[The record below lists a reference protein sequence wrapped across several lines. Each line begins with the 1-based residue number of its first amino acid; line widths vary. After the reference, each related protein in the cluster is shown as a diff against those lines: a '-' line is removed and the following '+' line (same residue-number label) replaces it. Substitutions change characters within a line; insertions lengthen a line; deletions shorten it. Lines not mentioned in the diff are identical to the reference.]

1 MNFQLALIKRRGRF
15 GTIWLAAHHPGKI
28 SKSETVQ
35 INIAKKCSEIIEYIV
50 NGKENRPKFSLFISS
65 HLMLGLCVLV
75 KKQSQYLLDD
85 LVHLRQDIH
94 KCYIN
99 QELVIKKPKETPKKN
114 TGKTPKKSSHAEK
127 AAITLKENLPILITN
142 LETFYEQEN
151 ERLRDAL
158 QETVEK
164 LSVSRPQ
171 VAISLI
177 EENLDAISVV
187 QGDDFQFDTGLLL
200 APENLQDS
208 FFNIENLE
216 KTKLTSTVK
225 FDQRIKPRIPFKE
238 LSTNE
243 QVKRAELTTS
253 MAQELETDIYAD
265 LESLLNQKTG
275 DTENIPPSV
284 SRLPVQMPELYQET
298 IVEPLVAEPL
308 VDETIQI
315 QNEQITV
322 LEVAAPEQIPS
333 VVVPSRSI
341 KKQKKRGLIID
352 EITEFSSHE
361 LSKRIRRDAEEKNL
375 VELFNKNRLE
385 MKLNFDYL
393 KKDLLKEAN
402 NLMMRKTDR
411 TYSRKDSN
419 CFVKNVLINPNLKS
433 AKLSEDNID
442 FTSDAGHFKS
452 RSFAE
457 LESSRQMSEIVE
469 RGRKRQSTS
478 RVDAESVRI
487 SSKLMRSK
495 DAGLESRLFL
505 EESNTVQFQ
514 EQIQEQIELEVPS
527 LFPSEAPPLITIR
540 PPSLEQ
546 SSATDEYEKIL
557 TNELRKRQL
566 DSRVVTLQDL
576 IREIDLSELVVSNR
590 RKLGIKLFQQV
601 LTLCKDNSLKA
612 EQTCTYGAI
621 KLQFF

>member
-15 GTIWLAAHHPGKI
+15 GTVWLAAHHPGKV

-35 INIAKKCSEIIEYIV
+35 INIAKKCNEIIEYIV
-50 NGKENRPKFSLFISS
+50 NGKENRPKLSLFISS
-65 HLMLGLCVLV
+65 HLMLGLCVLI

-85 LVHLRQDIH
+85 LIHLRQEIH

-99 QELVIKKPKETPKKN
+99 QKLVIKKPKETPKKT
-114 TGKTPKKSSHAEK
+114 TGKTPKKGSHAEK
-127 AAITLKENLPILITN
+127 AAITLKENLPILMTN

-171 VAISLI
+171 GAISLI
-177 EENLDAISVV
+177 EENLDTIV
-187 QGDDFQFDTGLLL
+187 QGEDFQFEDGLLL
-200 APENLQDS
+200 APDNLQDT

-225 FDQRIKPRIPFKE
+225 FDQRIQPRIPFKE

-243 QVKRAELTTS
+243 QVRRAELTTS

-265 LESLLNQKTG
+265 LESLLNKKTA
-275 DTENIPPSV
+275 DTQNIPPSV

-298 IVEPLVAEPL
+298 IVEPLAPEALAE
-308 VDETIQI
+308 ETIQI
-315 QNEQITV
+315 QQEQV
-322 LEVAAPEQIPS
+322 MVPGPAPSEEIPS
-333 VVVPSRSI
+333 LVLPSRRI

-352 EITEFSSHE
+352 EITEFSGYE

-385 MKLNFDYL
+385 MKLNFDFL
-393 KKDLLKEAN
+393 KRDLLKEAN
-402 NLMMRKTDR
+402 NLMMRKTSR
-411 TYSRKDSN
+411 TYSRQDSN
-419 CFVKNVLINPNLKS
+419 RFVKNVLIHSNLKS
-433 AKLSEDNID
+433 AKLSGKNNID
-442 FTSDAGHFKS
+442 HTTDAMHHES
-452 RSFAE
+452 RPFAE
-457 LESSRQMSEIVE
+457 SERSRQMSESME

-478 RVDAESVRI
+478 RFDAESVRI
-487 SSKLMRSK
+487 SSKLMKSK
-495 DAGLESRLFL
+495 DVGLDSRLYL

-514 EQIQEQIELEVPS
+514 EQIQEQIELEVPA
-527 LFPSEAPPLITIR
+527 LFPSEAPPLISIR
-540 PPSLEQ
+540 PPSLER
-546 SSATDEYEKIL
+546 SLEMNEFEKIL
-557 TNELRKRQL
+557 RNELRKREIG
-566 DSRVVTLQDL
+566 SRVATLQDL
-576 IREIDLSELVVSNR
+576 IREIDISELAVSNR

-601 LTLCKDNSLKA
+601 LTMCKDNSLKA
-612 EQTCTYGAI
+612 EQTCIYGAI
-621 KLQFF
+621 KLQLV